1 LDQTVKV
8 LGVATINE
16 ALIKGSEID
25 SIVIMLIVKVQ
36 GAWQRWAVV
45 GVGRLGALT
54 TGQTM
59 IDIDTRTTHSRW

>member
-36 GAWQRWAVV
+36 GYAFR
-45 GVGRLGALT
+45 GRDVAHGTACLT
-54 TGQTM
+54 AH
-59 IDIDTRTTHSRW
+59 R